1 MVLWPQY
8 VDDFVEIAPDQ
19 IRNVAEHR
27 GSEWIQFAYSK
38 VRIDQIHTQRRLIEQ
53 CFKLGRAAAQRLFGL
68 ESHMRKFQQRPDPSH
83 QLTCRERFGQVV
95 VGTRIEAF
103 YSRLL

>member
-19 IRNVAEHR
+19 IRYVAEHR
-27 GSEWIQFAYSK
+27 GSEWIQLAYPK
-38 VRIDQIHTQRRLIEQ
+38 VRVNQIHTQRRLIEQ
-53 CFKLGRAAAQRLFGL
+53 RFKLGRTTAQRLFGL
-68 ESHMRKFQQRPDPSH
+68 ASHMCKFQQRSHPSH

-95 VGTRIEAF
+95 VGTGI
-103 YSRLL
+103 